1 MAENN
6 WAASGLLAAGL
17 TVTSTATPA
26 LNGVYGCES
35 AALDALHGE
44 ALSLALNANTFV
56 DGSTT
61 VNWPD
66 KSGVGHSFSEAQF
79 KTLVNAID
87 LFVAQC
93 FQYAAGVI
101 TTAPGANA
109 TIP

>member
-17 TVTSTATPA
+17 SVTSTATPA
-26 LNGVYGCES
+26 LNGVYGTES
-35 AALDALHGE
+35 ATLDALHGE
-44 ALSLALNANTFV
+44 ALSLALNSNVFV

-66 KSGVGHSFSEAQF
+66 KSGAGHSFSEAQF

-87 LFVAQC
+87 LFVVQC
-93 FQYAAGVI
+93 LQYAAGI
-101 TTAPGANA
+101 AGAPATTA